1 MILERIISNMH
12 STQSMSGF
20 LASEDAIEAAKTVVL
35 EAVRRGP
42 NLGNFLR
49 GGSFASCVQVYRSLS
64 SRFDADR
71 YFFLNKKWNVQKK
84 NPLYKT
90 TDSRFPYPT
99 GYCYKFQKTNS
110 CALTDCQFKH
120 KCSNCSAKTMVPRA
134 APVSA
139 LQGIADKMKLKIQ
152 PLKDFGSNVI
162 LLENNFL
169 LLPKN
174 AFAKAPLLSL
184 PH

>member
-12 STQSMSGF
+12 FTQSMSGF
-20 LASEDAIEAAKTVVL
+20 LASEDAIEAAKTVVS

-71 YFFLNKKWNVQKK
+71 YFFLNKKWSVQKK

-120 KCSNCSAKTMVPRA
+120 KCSNCYSKNHGAESCTRIGSARNSRQNEA
-134 APVSA
+134 
-139 LQGIADKMKLKIQ
+139 
-152 PLKDFGSNVI
+152 KDSTT
-162 LLENNFL
+162 
-169 LLPKN
+169 
-174 AFAKAPLLSL
+174 
-184 PH
+184 